1 MTEEKEM
8 SKMATLVDSIVKKT
22 RVLTRIPTLLKA
34 SVAGTKGGGVAEIQT
49 TWSQSVVETAETV
62 QFERTFVV
70 EQPSLRLIAAT
81 PSQNVGQ
88 NVVVCYS
95 PSHQK
100 KAVFRKKEGEN
111 KKEKWLLEIWSQ
123 GNMSQVLDLTAMDK
137 HGAVY
142 SSGDFSSFQWSDDER
157 LLLYIAEKRRPP
169 AVSFFDE
176 NAREGSERGAESR
189 YYADWG
195 EQQTGQHRPV
205 VVVLDAAAG
214 QLTVLAPPQDV
225 SLGQARWRRH
235 GDTNSVVAIA
245 WENQPRRLGL
255 IYCSNRASHVLELP
269 VEADAA
275 GARLSGEA
283 AVSCRSPRVSPDGSA
298 VLWLESAA
306 GGPHHA
312 GARLMRRDMNS
323 GAVSVLIDLVDVPE
337 PDGFSGLYLQQL
349 PTQCWVSD
357 TAVCFSTPVGTG
369 LWSLT
374 VDTASGAR
382 TRLEAAGVTV
392 LAATPRLVVGARS
405 GLLQPPE
412 LVVLPPAGGEPV
424 ALTEA
429 APASAGTVRPL
440 TFSRAEPAELATL
453 PYSGLL
459 VLPPAGATPAPL
471 IMFPHGG
478 PHGVM
483 TDAWSAHVALFNQ
496 LGLAV
501 LLINYRGSTGAGERS
516 LHALPGRVS
525 TLDVADCEHAAR
537 QVLSAEPS
545 LLDAG
550 RVAAYGGSHGGFLV
564 THLSGQHPDLVKA
577 VVARNPVCDIAGMLE
592 GTDIP
597 DWNHVESGEA
607 YDPLLTPTP
616 QRLAAML
623 TCSPISHVDSVRA
636 ATLLMVGTADRRVPP
651 YQVFYY
657 GEALRQR
664 GVPAEVRVYDD
675 CHPLAKAAVNG
686 DVMVHAATWMCE
698 KLDHSPPA

>member
-1 MTEEKEM
+1 
-8 SKMATLVDSIVKKT
+8 
-22 RVLTRIPTLLKA
+22 
-34 SVAGTKGGGVAEIQT
+34 
-49 TWSQSVVETAETV
+49 
-62 QFERTFVV
+62 
-70 EQPSLRLIAAT
+70 
-81 PSQNVGQ
+81 
-88 NVVVCYS
+88 
-95 PSHQK
+95 
-100 KAVFRKKEGEN
+100 
-111 KKEKWLLEIWSQ
+111 
-123 GNMSQVLDLTAMDK
+123 MSQVLDLTAMDK

-157 LLLYIAEKRRPP
+157 RLLYIAEKRRPP

-205 VVVLDAAAG
+205 VVVLDAAVG

-269 VEADAA
+269 VVADAA

-312 GARLMRRDMNS
+312 GARLVRRDMNS
-323 GAVSVLIDLVDVPE
+323 GVVSVLIDLVDVPE

-349 PTQCWVSD
+349 PTQCWISD

-412 LVVLPPAGGEPV
+412 LVVLPPAG
-424 ALTEA
+424 A
-429 APASAGTVRPL
+429 ACWCCR
-440 TFSRAEPAELATL
+440 RLA
-453 PYSGLL
+453 
-459 VLPPAGATPAPL
+459 PPPAPL

-607 YDPLLTPTP
+607 YDPLLTPSP

-623 TCSPISHVDSVRA
+623 TCSPISHVDNVRA